1 VFLLDP
7 ATSARGQIWL
17 AKLQVVVAPV
27 DAGRHMTSKDPDR
40 AVLSRLGA
48 GCLAL
53 GFVAEMVV
61 LARAGHALPGI
72 PILAALG
79 APFALF
85 AFCGLARLWIED
97 RGVRVAEL
105 RDGRRV
111 GIWGIQ
117 GPNAVRRRSTV
128 SAKRLI
134 GAMNAELAR
143 RRPAAEPE
151 VAQRTAG
158 AARAPSR
165 SKRVRA
171 PAANASS
178 APPVGR
184 PQAA

>member
-1 VFLLDP
+1 M
-7 ATSARGQIWL
+7 S
-17 AKLQVVVAPV
+17 
-27 DAGRHMTSKDPDR
+27 SKDPGR

-85 AFCGLARLWIED
+85 AVCGLSRLSIED
-97 RGVRVAEL
+97 RGVRVVNTRRTFLLRWNDIERFSLGRYGLLREVGIAEL

-158 AARAPSR
+158 AAATPSQ
-165 SKRVRA
+165 SKRVRV